1 MISPLSTGLL
11 ARWSARHPWIV
22 IAVWIVMLGVAAY
35 AATGLGDA
43 LTAEDMDFTNTPES
57 VVGSQLI
64 EQRLRGPEPSVET
77 VIVRSPSVT
86 ADDPAFKAAV
96 QKVEGDLAA
105 LKGTVAGVGDYY
117 AAAAVDARAAAPMV
131 SADRHTVLIPVTLT
145 PSGASDRASG
155 EAFVAAVQ
163 NQVVPGFSVLT
174 VGPLSMSQEMNSTAE
189 SDLLKAELVGL
200 PIAMLVLVV
209 VFGALTAAGVPLVL
223 AFASILV
230 AVGLTAIVGR
240 VFHLSFFVVNM
251 ISMIGLAVGIDYA
264 LFIIERFREERR
276 RGLGKDEAI
285 QLAGSTAS
293 KAVLFSGV
301 TVVLALL
308 GLFIIPMTTF
318 RSLGAGAVMV
328 VVVAVIAMLTLVP
341 ALLGLLGDKIDWPR
355 RRIVRTPEMVES
367 ASRPATRG
375 FWHTVTRVV
384 MARPI
389 ISVAL
394 AAAIL
399 LALAVPYVQLQR
411 GTGGPESLPEGDVKT
426 AYTILSTEFSAG
438 MLAPVEIVV
447 DTKGL
452 DPAVVQ
458 SGLDSLMAGLQ
469 ADEAFVPAPQ
479 VQWSEARDLAV
490 VTIPLRVPGNS
501 PEAQAAV
508 WRVRDML
515 APQALAGT
523 TAPVYVT
530 GSPATNADSVRLIRN
545 YTPWV
550 FAFVLGLSFILL
562 MLAFRSL
569 VVPLKAI
576 LMNLLSLAA
585 TYGILVVVFQK
596 GVGHRLFGMQQTSSI
611 ESWVP
616 IFLFCILFGLS
627 MDYHVFLLSRIREHF
642 DRTRK
647 NRESVAAGL
656 QSTGRIISGAALI
669 MVVVFSVFASGK
681 LVMIQQ
687 LGLGLAVAVFIDA
700 TLVRLI
706 LVPASMALLG
716 NVNWYLPKW
725 LQWLPEL
732 HLEGVPAVARVAV
745 RSDTRTRA
753 VDVEGRPHWSTRGR
767 DDGPD
772 RGRNR

>member
-22 IAVWIVMLGVAAY
+22 IGVWVALMGAAAY
-35 AATGLGDA
+35 AATGLSDA

-57 VVGSQLI
+57 VLGSRLMD
-64 EQRLRGPEPSVET
+64 QRLGGPEPSVET
-77 VIVRSPSVT
+77 VIVRATSAT
-86 ADDPAFKAAV
+86 ADDPAFQALV
-96 QKVEGDLAA
+96 RKVEGDLLAQKA
-105 LKGTVAGVGDYY
+105 TVAGVADYY
-117 AAAAVDARAAAPMV
+117 AVAALDEKAAAAMV

-145 PSGASDRASG
+145 PKGAADNSLGA
-155 EAFVAAVQ
+155 AFVHAVEAQ
-163 NQVVPGFSVLT
+163 STPGFSVLT
-174 VGPLSMSQEMNSTAE
+174 VGPVSMGHEMSSTAE

-200 PIAMLVLVV
+200 PIALLVLVV
-209 VFGALTAAGVPLVL
+209 VFGALTAAGAPLVL
-223 AFASILV
+223 AFVSILV

-276 RGLGKDEAI
+276 RGLGKHEAI

-341 ALLGLLGDKIDWPR
+341 ALLGLLGDRIDWPR
-355 RRIVRTPEMVES
+355 RRIVVTPAMAEA

-375 FWHTVTRVV
+375 FWHTVTRIV
-384 MARPI
+384 MARPVV
-389 ISVAL
+389 SVAL
-394 AAAIL
+394 AGAVL
-399 LALAVPYVQLQR
+399 VALAVPYLQLQK
-411 GTGGPESLPEGDVKT
+411 GTGGPDSLPEGNVKT
-426 AYTILSTEFSAG
+426 AYTILGTDFSAG
-438 MLAPVEIVV
+438 MLEPVEIVV

-452 DPAVVQ
+452 DPAAVQ
-458 SGLDSLMAGLQ
+458 PGLDHLMAALR
-469 ADEAFVPAPQ
+469 ADAAFMPAPQ

-490 VTIPLRVPGNS
+490 VTIPLRIPGNS

-508 WRVRDML
+508 WRVRDTMV
-515 APQALAGT
+515 PQTLAGIE
-523 TAPVYVT
+523 APVYVT
-530 GSPATNADSVRLIRN
+530 GSPATNADSVRVIHN
-545 YTPWV
+545 YTPAV

-576 LMNLLSLAA
+576 LMNLLSLGA

-596 GVGHRLFGMQQTSSI
+596 GLGHRLFGFQHTTSI

-642 DRTRK
+642 DRTHK
-647 NRESVAAGL
+647 NKESVAAGL
-656 QSTGRIISGAALI
+656 QSTGRIITGAALI
-669 MVVVFSVFASGK
+669 MVVVFSVFAAGK

-687 LGLGLAVAVFIDA
+687 LGFGLAVAVFIDA
-700 TLVRLI
+700 TLVRSI
-706 LVPASMALLG
+706 LVPAGMALLG

-725 LQWLPEL
+725 LEWLPQL
-732 HLEGVPAVARVAV
+732 HLEGVPAVARV
-745 RSDTRTRA
+745 RERET
-753 VDVEGRPHWSTRGR
+753 EGPRP
-767 DDGPD
+767 
-772 RGRNR
+772 

>member
-22 IAVWIVMLGVAAY
+22 IAVWVVLLGAAAY
-35 AATGLGDA
+35 AAT
-43 LTAEDMDFTNTPES
+43 PES
-57 VVGSQLI
+57 VQGSQLI

-77 VIVRSPSVT
+77 VIVRATGAT
-86 ADDPAFKAAV
+86 ADDPAFQAVVRKVEADLTAMKAA
-96 QKVEGDLAA
+96 
-105 LKGTVAGVGDYY
+105 VAGVGDYY
-117 AAAAVDARAAAPMV
+117 AVAALDKRAASAMV

-145 PSGASDRASG
+145 PKGAADKSLGA
-155 EAFVAAVQ
+155 AFVAAVKSQ
-163 NQVVPGFSVLT
+163 ATPGFTVLT
-174 VGPLSMSQEMNSTAE
+174 VGPVSMSNEMSSTAE
-189 SDLLKAELVGL
+189 SDLLKAELIGL
-200 PIAMLVLVV
+200 PLTLLVLVV
-209 VFGALTAAGVPLVL
+209 VFGALTAAGAPLVL
-223 AFASILV
+223 AFVSILV

-276 RGLGKDEAI
+276 RGLGKHEAI
-285 QLAGSTAS
+285 HIAGSTAS

-355 RRIVRTPEMVES
+355 RRIVPTPAMIEA

-384 MARPI
+384 MARPV

-394 AAAIL
+394 AGAVL
-399 LALAVPYVQLQR
+399 LALAVPYLQLQN

-426 AYTILSTEFSAG
+426 AYTMLSTDFSAG
-438 MLAPVEIVV
+438 VLAPVEIVV

-452 DPAVVQ
+452 DPAAVQ
-458 SGLDSLMAGLQ
+458 QGLDRLMVGLR
-469 ADEAFVPAPQ
+469 ADGAFMPTPQ
-479 VQWSEARDLAV
+479 VQWSESRDLAV
-490 VTIPLRVPGNS
+490 VTIPLRIPANS

-508 WRVRDML
+508 WRVRDTL
-515 APQALAGT
+515 VPQALAAT
-523 TAPVYVT
+523 QAPVYVT
-530 GSPATNADSVRLIRN
+530 GTPATNADSVRLIHN
-545 YTPWV
+545 YTPFV

-562 MLAFRSL
+562 MVAFRSL

-576 LMNLLSLAA
+576 LMNLLSLGA

-596 GVGHRLFGMQQTSSI
+596 GLGHRLFGFQHTTSI

-647 NRESVAAGL
+647 NSESVAVGL
-656 QSTGRIISGAALI
+656 QSTGRIITGAALI
-669 MVVVFSVFASGK
+669 MVVVFSVFASGR
-681 LVMIQQ
+681 LVIIQQ
-687 LGLGLAVAVFIDA
+687 LGFGLAVAVLIDA
-700 TLVRLI
+700 TLVRSV
-706 LVPASMALLG
+706 LVPAGMALLG
-716 NVNWYLPKW
+716 NANWYLPKW
-725 LQWLPEL
+725 LEWLPEL
-732 HLEGVPAVARVAV
+732 HLEGVPAVARV
-745 RSDTRTRA
+745 RESET
-753 VDVEGRPHWSTRGR
+753 EGRRP
-767 DDGPD
+767 
-772 RGRNR
+772 

>member
-22 IAVWIVMLGVAAY
+22 IAVWVVLLGAAAY

-57 VVGSQLI
+57 VQGSQLI

-77 VIVRSPSVT
+77 VIVRATGAT
-86 ADDPAFKAAV
+86 ADDPAFKAV
-96 QKVEGDLAA
+96 VRKVEADLTAMKA
-105 LKGTVAGVGDYY
+105 TVAGVGDYY
-117 AAAAVDARAAAPMV
+117 AVAALDERAASAMV
-131 SADRHTVLIPVTLT
+131 SADRRTVLIPVTLT
-145 PSGASDRASG
+145 PKGAADKSLGA
-155 EAFVAAVQ
+155 AFVASVKSQAA
-163 NQVVPGFSVLT
+163 PGFTVLT
-174 VGPLSMSQEMNSTAE
+174 VGPVSMANEMSSTAE
-189 SDLLKAELVGL
+189 SDLLKAELIGL
-200 PIAMLVLVV
+200 PITLLVLVV
-209 VFGALTAAGVPLVL
+209 VFGALTAAGAPLVL
-223 AFASILV
+223 AFVSILV

-276 RGLGKDEAI
+276 RGLGKHEAI
-285 QLAGSTAS
+285 HVAGSTAS

-328 VVVAVIAMLTLVP
+328 VVVAVVAMLTLVP

-355 RRIVRTPEMVES
+355 RRIVPTPAMVEA

-384 MARPI
+384 MARPVV
-389 ISVAL
+389 SVAL
-394 AAAIL
+394 AGAVL
-399 LALAVPYVQLQR
+399 LALAVPYLQLQN

-426 AYTILSTEFSAG
+426 AYTMLSTDFSAG

-452 DPAVVQ
+452 DSAAVQ
-458 SGLDSLMAGLQ
+458 PGLDRLMAGLRT
-469 ADEAFVPAPQ
+469 DGAFMPTPQ
-479 VQWSEARDLAV
+479 VQWSESRDLAV
-490 VTIPLRVPGNS
+490 VTIPLRIPGNS

-508 WRVRDML
+508 WRVRDTL
-515 APQALAGT
+515 VPQALAAT
-523 TAPVYVT
+523 QAPVYVT
-530 GSPATNADSVRLIRN
+530 GTPATNADSVRLIHN
-545 YTPWV
+545 YTPIV

-576 LMNLLSLAA
+576 LMNLLSLGA

-596 GVGHRLFGMQQTSSI
+596 GLGHRLFGFQHTTSI

-616 IFLFCILFGLS
+616 IFLFCVLFGLS

-642 DRTRK
+642 DRTRR
-647 NRESVAAGL
+647 NSESVAVGL
-656 QSTGRIISGAALI
+656 QSTGRIITGAALI

-681 LVMIQQ
+681 LVIIQQ
-687 LGLGLAVAVFIDA
+687 LGFGLAVAVLIDA
-700 TLVRLI
+700 TLVRSV
-706 LVPASMALLG
+706 LVPAGMALLG
-716 NVNWYLPKW
+716 NANWYLPKW
-725 LQWLPEL
+725 LEWLPEL
-732 HLEGVPAVARVAV
+732 HLEGVPAVARV
-745 RSDTRTRA
+745 RESET
-753 VDVEGRPHWSTRGR
+753 EGRRL
-767 DDGPD
+767 
-772 RGRNR
+772 